1 MPAAS
6 AEAARPLP
14 VGADAPTPALQ
25 TAAAQDFSLAA
36 AFAQKPT
43 VLIFYRGS
51 WCPYC
56 NRHLAAL
63 AGVEPQLL
71 ALGYQI
77 LAVSPD
83 TAAGLKA
90 MAEKNHLNYA
100 LLSDRSMNASAAYGV
115 AFRVPPET
123 EKSYRANGIDL
134 APAPDGRGAW
144 LPVPAVFII
153 DRQGRIRCGRPE
165 TRLGKNVAASVS
177 EGGSLPFAHLRR
189 NGQLTAA
196 GVARSA
202 RHGHAAAQ
210 RSRSRA
216 SRATA

>member
-153 DRQGRIRCGRPE
+153 DRQGRIRFVHANPDFKV
-165 TRLGKNVAASVS
+165 RLDAADLVRAAQSVAAEGQKPAS
-177 EGGSLPFAHLRR
+177 EKM
-189 NGQLTAA
+189 
-196 GVARSA
+196 
-202 RHGHAAAQ
+202 
-210 RSRSRA
+210 
-216 SRATA
+216 